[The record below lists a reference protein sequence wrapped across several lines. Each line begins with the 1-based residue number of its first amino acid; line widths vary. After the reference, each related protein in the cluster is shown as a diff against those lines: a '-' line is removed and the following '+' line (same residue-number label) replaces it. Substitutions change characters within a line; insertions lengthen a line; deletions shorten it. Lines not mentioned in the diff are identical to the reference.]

1 METANTTI
9 ITKVRKALGL
19 GILRPQDTAKKKLLF
34 WQLVQNTLFKNVM

>member
-9 ITKVRKALGL
+9 ITKVRKPLGL